1 MGQREFYSGFEHR
14 SGGAPAST
22 HLKARVV
29 MANTTHPSKQEVRA
43 YMQRRS
49 HDAKPPPSPE
59 AIRRE
64 LGWELV
70 KAPATR
76 I

>member
-1 MGQREFYSGFEHR
+1 
-14 SGGAPAST
+14 
-22 HLKARVV
+22 
-29 MANTTHPSKQEVRA
+29 MAHATHPTKQQVRA
-43 YMQRRS
+43 YLQRRA

-70 KAPATR
+70 RLPTAR
-76 I
+76 S